1 MHSSQPLDAWYGRL
15 IGDNQRY
22 RIEQHLGGGGM
33 GDVFLATDMSLG
45 GRVALK
51 LLKEKLAIGELRK
64 RFEREVAVCVAL
76 RSEHIVQVSDY
87 GVTPEGYPF
96 YVMEYLNGQTLRQL
110 LRSEPLLSVERA
122 VQIVVQVCD
131 GLNLAHRGVILSASG
146 THDTRGRNG
155 DQVKIVHRDL
165 KPDNIFLVP
174 TALGELVKI
183 LDFGIAKLRSEQPEH
198 TIATTMFLGTYRYA
212 APEQLEIEQDLD
224 ERADIYSLG
233 MILYEMLSGTD
244 PFGLGMSPTPVSG
257 VTWAVAHC
265 SKPPIPLRQQPG
277 CADISPSLE
286 AIVMRCLHK
295 SPSDRFSSVN
305 ELQRALRAA
314 IHLPLDSSSE
324 TDATRLVVT
333 ADTTAHINATDW
345 GTTGLGTTDLGT
357 SSITSATQDLT
368 PTVLRAEYKTVFDS
382 PVNRFK
388 LFRNPVSLVVVV
400 GLTAVCL
407 GFGVHYV
414 SQSSTVSG
422 LFPEAIAEGAG
433 ASEDL
438 EHSGNPDRSP
448 VQSAPMAG
456 ITSGSASGA
465 IEVSS
470 ALVKSLA
477 GHSDTVWAVALA
489 PDDQTIVSGGFDA
502 SIKLWDLPTGTHRTL
517 LGHSDAVRSVA
528 ITPNGKTLVSGSSDT
543 TIKLWDLPTRELLQT
558 LSGHSGPIWSV
569 AVSAD
574 GQTIAS
580 GSYDGTVR
588 VWDLPTGQLI
598 HTLPEHY
605 DSVWSV
611 AISPDGETLVSGSYD
626 GTAKIWNLR
635 TGELIRSLSRHS
647 EPVRSVAISP
657 NGQLLATASWDKTVK
672 IWNLQTGELVH
683 TLEGHS
689 DRVIS
694 VAFSPSGEM
703 LASGSLDRTINLWN
717 LAAGTHHQTLFGHSD
732 WVVAVAF
739 GLNGKTLVSG
749 SKDQT
754 VNLWR
759 W

>member
-1 MHSSQPLDAWYGRL
+1 MNSSQLLDAWYGRL
-15 IGDNQRY
+15 IGDSQRY
-22 RIEQHLGGGGM
+22 RIDQHLGGGGM
-33 GDVFLATDMSLG
+33 GDVFLATDMALG
-45 GRVALK
+45 SHVALK

-64 RFEREVAVCVAL
+64 RFECEVAVCVAL

-96 YVMEYLNGQTLRQL
+96 YVMEYLNGQTLGQL
-110 LRSEPLLSVERA
+110 LRSEQRLSVERA
-122 VQIVVQVCD
+122 VRIVVQVCD
-131 GLNLAHRGVILSASG
+131 GLNLAHQGVMLSHSSP
-146 THDTRGRNG
+146 HDTSGRSG
-155 DQVKIVHRDL
+155 DRVKIVHRDL

-174 TALGELVKI
+174 TALGELVKV
-183 LDFGIAKLRSEQPEH
+183 LDFGIAKLRSEHAEH

-212 APEQLEIEQDLD
+212 APEQLEIEHGLD
-224 ERADIYSLG
+224 GRADIYSLG

-244 PFGLGMSPTPVSG
+244 PFGLGLSPTPVSG

-277 CADISPSLE
+277 CTDISPAVE

-295 SPSDRFSSVN
+295 SPNDRFSSVN
-305 ELQRALRAA
+305 ELQGALRAA
-314 IHLPLDSSSE
+314 IHLPVDSSSE
-324 TDATRLVVT
+324 TDANRLLVV
-333 ADTTAHINATDW
+333 AHPVDA
-345 GTTGLGTTDLGT
+345 TDLGT
-357 SSITSATQDLT
+357 SSITSGTQDMT
-368 PTVLRAEYKTVFDS
+368 PTVLRTEYKTIFDS
-382 PVNRFK
+382 SVNRFK
-388 LFRNPVSLVVVV
+388 LFHNPVSLVVGV
-400 GLTAVCL
+400 GLTAAFL

-422 LFPEAIAEGAG
+422 LFSEAIADSSDD
-433 ASEDL
+433 SEDL
-438 EHSGNPDRSP
+438 ENSGNPDRSP
-448 VQSAPMAG
+448 FQSAPMAG
-456 ITSGSASGA
+456 TTSGSASSGA

-470 ALVKSLA
+470 ALMESLA

-489 PDDQTIVSGGFDA
+489 PDDRTIASGGFD
-502 SIKLWDLPTGTHRTL
+502 STIKLWDLPTGTHRTL

-528 ITPNGKTLVSGSSDT
+528 ITPDGQTLVSGSSDT
-543 TIKLWDLPTRELLQT
+543 TIKLWDLQSGELLQT

-574 GQTIAS
+574 SQTIAS

-588 VWDLPTGQLI
+588 VWDLQTGQLI

-611 AISPDGETLVSGSYD
+611 AISPDGKTLVSGSYD
-626 GTAKIWNLR
+626 GTAKIWNLQ

-672 IWNLQTGELVH
+672 VWNLQTGDLVH
-683 TLEGHS
+683 TLEGHT

-694 VAFSPSGEM
+694 VAFSPSGET
-703 LASGSLDRTINLWN
+703 LASGSLDRTINLWA
-717 LAAGTHHQTLFGHSD
+717 LATGTHHQTLFGHSD
-732 WVVAVAF
+732 WVVTVAF
-739 GLNGKTLVSG
+739 GFNGKTLVSG
-749 SKDQT
+749 SKDQM